1 LLKVTGSVSSF
12 RNLIFFFVL
21 FATNGLGQVAFQ
33 EAESRYHQHATEAA
47 RAAQWADYHS
57 RHAWQ
62 NPSQQ
67 DLVALAWQWKAYETQ
82 QRQWAAYYQQFRNEQ
97 SAMRSQPPAST
108 PKAQA
113 IDGGQPPIVIR
124 GSHAYGHLSLP
135 NALLRMIEAGNALQ
149 NKPYILGGGHRQL
162 EDVGY
167 DCSSSVSYMLIK
179 AGLLS
184 QVLNSNR
191 LANYGA
197 FGPGRYITIWVK
209 PGHHVFITICGLRL
223 DTSGGQVA
231 EGPRWRTT
239 DRSHRGF
246 VPRHPHGL

>member
-1 LLKVTGSVSSF
+1 
-12 RNLIFFFVL
+12 
-21 FATNGLGQVAFQ
+21 
-33 EAESRYHQHATEAA
+33 
-47 RAAQWADYHS
+47 
-57 RHAWQ
+57 
-62 NPSQQ
+62 
-67 DLVALAWQWKAYETQ
+67 
-82 QRQWAAYYQQFRNEQ
+82 
-97 SAMRSQPPAST
+97 
-108 PKAQA
+108 
-113 IDGGQPPIVIR
+113 
-124 GSHAYGHLSLP
+124 
-135 NALLRMIEAGNALQ
+135 MIEAGNALQ